1 MSIGWIIALSVYAF
15 IMTALTVALFVHPMT
30 KGHRGPLEIFI
41 VWVVILIFG
50 PFFMLYGF
58 IRSLIK

>member
-1 MSIGWIIALSVYAF
+1 MSLSWIIVLSVYAL

-30 KGHRGPLEIFI
+30 KGHRGPLEIII
-41 VWVVILIFG
+41 VWLVILIFG